1 MAVYIHFPQSFHGVD
16 TCRKSIFI
24 SAIWAQL
31 VGDPQGH
38 VAVGRWVDD
47 PPGHTSANG
56 GRPGAP
62 LLKEKME
69 RWVVVRDAK
78 SPLCGASQRV
88 PLASSRDR

>member
-1 MAVYIHFPQSFHGVD
+1 MEGLWKMSTVIGIRALMAVYIHFPQSFHGVD

-56 GRPGAP
+56 GR
-62 LLKEKME
+62 
-69 RWVVVRDAK
+69 VRTRL
-78 SPLCGASQRV
+78 S
-88 PLASSRDR
+88 